1 MNLKDRFVEILLTAF
16 DRLMDAV
23 TFGLWT
29 KVCGDVVPNVKV
41 KQ

>member
-1 MNLKDRFVEILLTAF
+1 MAKEKFIVAMLTMF

-29 KVCGDVVPNVKV
+29 KVRGDVVPNVKV
-41 KQ
+41 KE